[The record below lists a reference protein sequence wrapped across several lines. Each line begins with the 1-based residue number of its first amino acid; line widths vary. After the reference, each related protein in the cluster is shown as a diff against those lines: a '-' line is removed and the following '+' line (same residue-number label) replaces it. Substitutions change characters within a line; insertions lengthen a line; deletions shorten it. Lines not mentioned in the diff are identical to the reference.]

1 MQQVGFRRFKRG
13 YKPIPASID
22 PAIAIAAA
30 AKEHKDPTDPYF
42 AYQWY
47 LVSRTQV
54 DHTYGKARRKL
65 ETLSWTWASYKDEFE
80 IQALSP
86 RWLARDANKERKELS
101 KIKKKRI
108 D

>member
-65 ETLSWTWASYKDEFE
+65 ETSSWTWASYKDEFE
-80 IQALSP
+80 IPNTFPPMTGAWCKQ
-86 RWLARDANKERKELS
+86 R
-101 KIKKKRI
+101 KKRAI
-108 D
+108 KD